1 MQQEDILSGSPL
13 LREQIRRTLGRGSL
27 YSAVMGTFSALV
39 LSVMSSMNLLEGMLV
54 PILWTVL
61 GGVYSFAV
69 FLLARFDLVRG
80 RIVWVLMM
88 GFTCLP
94 TTVYAM
100 AHFALPSGA
109 ATYLTGP
116 PSYLYFFL
124 IVVSGLSFD
133 PRIAVGSGVLA
144 GISYF
149 ACVLWDI
156 ERFSLT
162 GPDPLMVQDA
172 TSIQF
177 FFFKALMMVFT
188 GFVVAVLATTARR
201 LVAGVVKQELE
212 TASIKRVLGEFVS
225 HEVAEKVIAQ
235 KSGRIAEKREVAIL
249 FSDLRGFTEFS
260 ETKSAEEVALRLNE
274 YFEAMVAAI
283 ERHGG
288 TIDKFIGD
296 AIMAVFGGVLE
307 LENPCGSAVAAGVE
321 MRSKMQEL
329 REVWKV
335 RGLQPLENGIGI
347 HFGEVLQGT
356 LGPEHR
362 KDFTVIG
369 DAVNA
374 AARIEGLCKEYGR
387 GLLISR
393 VVYERSQSK
402 ETFAALGSAKVKGK
416 QGEVEIYGY
425 EEHEEGNQSK
435 TSGKRAE

>member
-1 MQQEDILSGSPL
+1 MKQEDLLSGSPL
-13 LREQIRRTLGRGSL
+13 LLEQIRRTLGRGSL
-27 YSAVMGTFSALV
+27 YSALLGTFSALM
-39 LSVMSSMNLLEGMLV
+39 LAIMSSMGLLEGMLV
-54 PILWTVL
+54 PILWTTL
-61 GGVYSFAV
+61 GGVYSFTV
-69 FLLARFDLVRG
+69 YILARLDLVRG

-88 GFTCLP
+88 GFICLP
-94 TTVYAM
+94 TSVYVM

-133 PRIAVGSGVLA
+133 PKMAIASGVLA

-149 ACVLWDI
+149 ACVFWDRD
-156 ERFSLT
+156 RFSLT

-172 TSIQF
+172 TSLEF

-212 TASIKRVLGEFVS
+212 TQSIKRVLGEFVS

-235 KSGRIAEKREVAIL
+235 QSGRIAEKREVAIL

-274 YFEAMVAAI
+274 YFEVMVAVI
-283 ERHGG
+283 EKHGG

-296 AIMAVFGGVLE
+296 AIMAVFGGVLD
-307 LENPCGSAVAAGVE
+307 LENPSASALRAGME
-321 MRSKMQEL
+321 MRAKMAEL
-329 REVWKV
+329 RADWSS
-335 RGLQPLENGIGI
+335 RGMPPLESGIGI

-369 DAVNA
+369 DTVNA
-374 AARIEGLCKEYGR
+374 ASRIEGLCKEYGR
-387 GLLISR
+387 GLIVSKA
-393 VVYERSQSK
+393 VFERAQPAAGK
-402 ETFAALGSAKVKGK
+402 LVALGNAKVKGK
-416 QGEVEIYGY
+416 QGEIEIYGY
-425 EEHEEGNQSK
+425 EEHERG
-435 TSGKRAE
+435 

>member
-1 MQQEDILSGSPL
+1 MHQEDLLSSSPL

-27 YSAVMGTFSALV
+27 YSAILGTSSAGL
-39 LSVMSSMNLLEGMLV
+39 LMLMSYAGLLQGMLV
-54 PILWTVL
+54 PVLWTVL
-61 GGVYSFAV
+61 GGLYSFLV
-69 FLLARFDLVRG
+69 YVLARLDLVRG
-80 RIVWVLMM
+80 RIVWILMM

-94 TTVYAM
+94 TSVYVI
-100 AHFALPSGA
+100 AHFVLPSGA

-133 PRIAVGSGVLA
+133 PRIAIGSGVLA
-144 GISYF
+144 GLSYF
-149 ACVLWDI
+149 ACVLWDK
-156 ERFSLT
+156 EHFSLT

-172 TSIQF
+172 TSIEF
-177 FFFKALMMVFT
+177 FFFKALMMTFT

-235 KSGRIAEKREVAIL
+235 QTGRIAEKRQVAIL
-249 FSDLRGFTEFS
+249 FSDVRGFTEFS
-260 ETKSAEEVALRLNE
+260 ETRSAEEVAGRLNE
-274 YFEAMVAAI
+274 YFEAMVAII
-283 ERHGG
+283 ERRGG

-296 AIMAVFGGVLE
+296 AIMAVFGGVLD
-307 LENPCGSAVAAGVE
+307 LENPSLAALTAGAE
-321 MRSKMQEL
+321 MRARMLEL
-329 REVWKV
+329 RAEWTA
-335 RGLQPLENGIGI
+335 RGVPLLENGIGI

-374 AARIEGLCKEYGR
+374 ASRIEGLCKDFGQ
-387 GLLISR
+387 GLIVSR
-393 VVYERSQSK
+393 AVFERAEGPLQK
-402 ETFAALGSAKVKGK
+402 RLRALGHAKVKGK
-416 QGEVEIYGY
+416 QGEIEIYGF
-425 EEHEEGNQSK
+425 EE
-435 TSGKRAE
+435 